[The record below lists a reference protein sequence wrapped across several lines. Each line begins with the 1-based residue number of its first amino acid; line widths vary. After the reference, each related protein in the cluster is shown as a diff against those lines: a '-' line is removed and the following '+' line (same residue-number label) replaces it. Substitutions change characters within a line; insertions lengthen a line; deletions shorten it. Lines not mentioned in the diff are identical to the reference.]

1 MKRWMSPLA
10 IALAIGCS
18 VSANAEVPKNPTY
31 YKDVAPI
38 FQESCQLC
46 HRTQGAN
53 FGGMVAPMALIDY
66 AEVRPWAKAIAKA
79 VTAKVMPPW
88 SASPDQHGQF
98 RNERVLNDEDIETIT
113 KWVRQGAKRGNPKD
127 APAPKTFPG
136 DGTGWQIGEPDLIV
150 DMGADYFVEDDV
162 EDLYVDFQTTF
173 TEEQLPEDRWLRSVE
188 FIGGSQAVHHVIAR
202 PLGGMAPGYDPVHY
216 ADGFGVK
223 LKKGTSVEWDMHY
236 HKEAGP
242 GTGTWDRTK
251 AGIVFW
257 KKGDEIDH
265 VIGTESLG
273 SFRFNIPAGAEN
285 YADSAEYTF
294 TEDTMI
300 VSFNPHMHLR
310 GKSAKYTLTYPD
322 GTKEVA
328 LEVPK
333 YDFNW
338 QITYTYSEPKR
349 VPKGTVIRYD
359 AAWDNSAN
367 NPSNPDPTRNVGWG
381 RPTTDEMMFGWMRH
395 TSVEEKNIVVGEES
409 TD

>member
-1 MKRWMSPLA
+1 MRGWMSPLA
-10 IALAIGCS
+10 VALVVGTAGP
-18 VSANAEVPKNPTY
+18 AFAEAPSNPTY

-38 FQESCQLC
+38 FQENCQLC
-46 HRTQGAN
+46 HRSKGAN

-66 AEVRPWAKAIAKA
+66 NEVRPWAKAIAKA
-79 VTAKVMPPW
+79 VTGKTMPPW
-88 SASPDQHGQF
+88 TASPDQHGLF
-98 RNERVLNDEDIETIT
+98 RNERVLAQEDIDTIVA
-113 KWVRQGAKRGNPKD
+113 WVEQGAKRGNPKD
-127 APAPKTFPG
+127 APAPITFPG

-150 DMGADYFVEDDV
+150 DMGTDYFVEDDV

-173 TEEQLPEDRWLRSVE
+173 TDEQLPEDRWLRSVE
-188 FIGGSQAVHHVIAR
+188 FIGGSSAVHHVIAR
-202 PLGGMAPGYDPVHY
+202 PLGGMAPGYDPVDY
-216 ADGFGVK
+216 ADGFGVL

-242 GTGTWDRTK
+242 GTGVWDRTK

-257 KKGDEIDH
+257 DKGAEIDH
-265 VIGTESLG
+265 VIATESLG

-285 YADSAEYTF
+285 YADSTTYTF
-294 TEDTMI
+294 PEDTLI
-300 VSFNPHMHLR
+300 VSYNPHMHLR

-322 GTKEVA
+322 GTTEVA
-328 LEVPK
+328 LDVPR

-349 VPKGTVIRYD
+349 VPKGTTIRYD
-359 AAWDNSAN
+359 AAWDNSTN
-367 NPSNPDPTRNVGWG
+367 NPANPDPTRDVQWG

-395 TSVEEKNIVVGEES
+395 TTVEERNIIVGDSS